1 MTEAFDPTRHS
12 GSDLVQVEYPARRP
26 GAGSH
31 DAGAPV
37 DGVAL
42 ITLDRPRAL
51 NALSFALLTDLTRSH
66 PRRTDRMDLFRPDGD
81 AAPGA
86 ASGPGSGPSPSG
98 VSFAPEHDWS
108 AAAALIF
115 PVLRPVGTLGTVL
128 DSLATPMS
136 AAGDTQP
143 VIDAGPVD
151 LVVAY
156 AISAA
161 GFHVLANGDHVAAWS
176 IPPAMLRET
185 AFRNLA
191 AWSARAP
198 WSEEVA
204 GRRRILSSDTGDGW
218 DAARI
223 LLPEVTAHL
232 GSTLGEGDA
241 RVLIGLPARYLLLAG
256 ALRPDDREFGLLF
269 ADFVRDYA
277 EDSDEA
283 IDLRVFELVAWRL
296 APFSQGNLGD
306 PPWSDNH
313 HAD

>member
-1 MTEAFDPTRHS
+1 MDP
-12 GSDLVQVEYPARRP
+12 
-26 GAGSH
+26 
-31 DAGAPV
+31 
-37 DGVAL
+37 
-42 ITLDRPRAL
+42 
-51 NALSFALLTDLTRSH
+51 
-66 PRRTDRMDLFRPDGD
+66 FRPDAD
-81 AAPGA
+81 AAPDA

-115 PVLRPVGTLGTVL
+115 PVLRPAGTLGTLL
-128 DSLATPMS
+128 DSLVTPTS

-143 VIDAGPVD
+143 VIDAGPAD

-161 GFHVLANGDHVAAWS
+161 GFDVLANGDHLAAWS
-176 IPPAMLRET
+176 IPPATLRET

-198 WSEEVA
+198 WSEEVS

-232 GSTLGEGDA
+232 GATLGEGGT
-241 RVLIGLPARYLLLAG
+241 RVLIGLPARHLLLAG
-256 ALRPDDREFGLLF
+256 ALRPDDQEFGLLF
-269 ADFVRDYA
+269 VDFVRDYA
-277 EDSDEA
+277 DDSDEA
-283 IDLRVFELVAWRL
+283 IDLRTFELVAGL
-296 APFSQGNLGD
+296 LVPFSSVA
-306 PPWSDNH
+306 PPG
-313 HAD
+313 

>member
-1 MTEAFDPTRHS
+1 MDPFR
-12 GSDLVQVEYPARRP
+12 A
-26 GAGSH
+26 GAGPTS
-31 DAGAPV
+31 APALERGSSTSRTGAPF
-37 DGVAL
+37 
-42 ITLDRPRAL
+42 P
-51 NALSFALLTDLTRSH
+51 
-66 PRRTDRMDLFRPDGD
+66 
-81 AAPGA
+81 
-86 ASGPGSGPSPSG
+86 G

-108 AAAALIF
+108 AAAALLF
-115 PVLRPVGTLGTVL
+115 PVLRPVGTPGRPL

-143 VIDAGPVD
+143 VIDPGPAH

-161 GFHVLANGDHVAAWS
+161 GFDILASGDHVAAWS
-176 IPPAMLRET
+176 VPTATIREA

-204 GRRRILSSDTGDGW
+204 DRRRILSSDTGDGW
-218 DAARI
+218 DAARV

-232 GSTLGEGDA
+232 GTTLGEGGA
-241 RVLIGLPARYLLLAG
+241 RVLIGLPARHLLLAG
-256 ALRPDDREFGLLF
+256 ALPADDPEFAPLF

-283 IDLRVFELVAWRL
+283 IDLRVFELVGGRL
-296 APFSQGNLGD
+296 VPFSTVA
-306 PPWSDNH
+306 PPG
-313 HAD
+313 